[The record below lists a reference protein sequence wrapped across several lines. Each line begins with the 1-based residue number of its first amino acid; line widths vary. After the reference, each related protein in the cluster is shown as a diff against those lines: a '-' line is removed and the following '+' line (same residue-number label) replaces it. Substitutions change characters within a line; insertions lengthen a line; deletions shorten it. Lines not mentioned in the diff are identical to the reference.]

1 MLLKE
6 KKAKT
11 RDLTNNGPVPEARIP
26 SSPSP
31 PPEDQD
37 SKPTKRGAKKAT
49 KPPPAKPAPKK
60 PVATRGGKRKRTPT
74 TEPEEVEMPDVSDE
88 DGDGDVTADEEDSVQ
103 GQSDREEDM
112 ARVFGSGRSKE
123 REKVGEEGD
132 VTEDEEL

>member
-1 MLLKE
+1 MLLNE
-6 KKAKT
+6 KKAKI

-31 PPEDQD
+31 APENQD
-37 SKPTKRGAKKAT
+37 SKPTKRGAKKTT

-60 PVATRGGKRKRTPT
+60 PAATRGGKRKRTPT
-74 TEPEEVEMPDVSDE
+74 PEPEDVEMPDVSDE
-88 DGDGDVTADEEDSVQ
+88 DGDEGDVTADGE
-103 GQSDREEDM
+103 SDREEDM
-112 ARVFGSGRSKE
+112 ARVFGRGRSKE